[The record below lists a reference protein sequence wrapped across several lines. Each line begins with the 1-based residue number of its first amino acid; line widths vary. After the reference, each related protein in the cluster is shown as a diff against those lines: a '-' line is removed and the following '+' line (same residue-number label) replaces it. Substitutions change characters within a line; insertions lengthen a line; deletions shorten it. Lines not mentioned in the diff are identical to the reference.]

1 VKSWFVE
8 FPEPHEVRVE
18 CEDVPPPGAG
28 EVLCRTTLSL
38 ISPGTELACLRG
50 DFDPGTNWAEWVQYP
65 FRPGYSM
72 AGVVEAVGPGVTR
85 LRPGDRVQS
94 YAPHQEFVTL
104 TEKEARLLPD
114 SVSDEEAVWI
124 PLVVTAAAG
133 AARAAITMG
142 ESVAVLGLGPVGQ
155 LVVQYALAHGASR
168 VVAID
173 TDARR
178 LDLAREHGASDV
190 LRLTAGEAVP
200 AVAELTGGRLL
211 DVVFD
216 VTGSPAV
223 LAQAVRLART
233 LGRIVLLGDTP
244 TPSRQTLG
252 PGIVSNSLTILGAHA
267 DIVSDDPSAGP
278 LNRDAVTEL
287 YFRRLAS
294 GTFRTAG
301 MISGRVSPLEAARAY
316 AGLRDGGAPAG
327 AICFDWSALPSGS
340 HPARLEER

>member
-1 VKSWFVE
+1 MRSWFVE
-8 FPEPHEVRVE
+8 FVKPGEVRVAS
-18 CEDVPPPGAG
+18 EDVAPPGAG
-28 EVLCRTTLSL
+28 EVLCRSTLSL

-50 DFDPGTNWAEWVQYP
+50 EFDPGSNWEEWVRYP

-72 AGVVEAVGPGVTR
+72 AGVVEAVGAGVTN

-94 YAPHQEFVTL
+94 YAPHQELVTL
-104 TEKEARLLPD
+104 KAGEARLLPD
-114 SVSDEEAVWI
+114 DVSDEEAVWV

-142 ESVAVLGLGPVGQ
+142 ETVAVLGLGPVGQ
-155 LVVQYALAHGASR
+155 LVVQYAVAHGASR
-168 VVAID
+168 VMAID

-178 LDLAREHGASDV
+178 LDLARESGATDV
-190 LRLTAGEAVP
+190 LAMSAADARS
-200 AVAELTGGRLL
+200 AVADLTGGRLV

-223 LAQAVRLART
+223 LSQAVRLARR
-233 LGRIVLLGDTP
+233 LGRVVLLGDTP
-244 TPSRQTLG
+244 TPSRQMLG
-252 PGIVSNSLTILGAHA
+252 PGVVSDSLTILGAHA

-294 GTFRTAG
+294 GAFRTAG
-301 MISGRVSPLEAARAY
+301 MIAGRVSPLRAAQAY
-316 AGLRDGGAPAG
+316 EQLRDGDAPAG
-327 AICFDWSALPSGS
+327 AICFDWSGAHLPTRVQG
-340 HPARLEER
+340 